1 MKRQKHEKM
10 FLRILCVIGIGS
22 FFHLLRKPPL
32 KDWLIIFLL
41 KSYIASI
48 LDNLLVK
55 KGYLTYPVKL
65 LKTFDVSVLFSYLLF
80 PVTCIYYN
88 QVTKNSSIA
97 GTLVKTLL
105 FSVPS
110 TFAKHWIER
119 KTNLIKYKKSWTSA
133 HSFLSIAGT
142 FLLVKLIMGLISKVA
157 IRLLGNQERTDCLL
171 FHFTIFLI
179 SFCR

>member
-1 MKRQKHEKM
+1 MYDRNWFFLSSTSKTSIKRLANYFLTEK
-10 FLRILCVIGIGS
+10 LYS
-22 FFHLLRKPPL
+22 
-32 KDWLIIFLL
+32 
-41 KSYIASI
+41 SI

-97 GTLVKTLL
+97 GTLMKTLL

-110 TFAKHWIER
+110 TFAEHWIER
-119 KTNLIKYKKSWTSA
+119 KTNLIKYKKSWTSV

-142 FLLVKLIMGLISKVA
+142 FLLVKLIMGLVSKAA
-157 IRLLGNQERTDCLL
+157 IRQSGEN
-171 FHFTIFLI
+171 
-179 SFCR
+179 